1 MLSVCYEFTMNFFES
16 ALQPVLQPFRNLKK
30 SNRVTLVIILSIIFI
45 DLLGAS
51 LVQAVLPVLFE
62 SKQGLFLKSFNPKV
76 ASIIYGV
83 LIASYPISQLF
94 GAPILGYLA
103 DIHGRKKIIFI
114 SMLGT
119 LVSYI
124 MTAVGIITLNIQ
136 LIFIARIVDG
146 FSGGN
151 LFLAQSVI
159 VDISPEDK
167 KARNFGLING
177 SLALGL
183 ILGPVFGGLAST
195 LKIASINSLAIP
207 YLAAAIVILINILL
221 VIFILPE
228 TLKQKQSKIKLHIF
242 YSFQQIRQAL
252 KLPKFR
258 AIFIL
263 SFLGSFSFSLFLG
276 FFPKYLADEYRF
288 SVSQISYLSA
298 YIGFWLAVTV
308 ALILPLIIKKIGQYK
323 ALLISLPV
331 TGVAI
336 LITLFVPNSLWF
348 FGTLPVIGAG
358 MGIISATILTI
369 LSGLSSNQDQAK
381 NLGINQ
387 SVQAVAT
394 MAPLVGGFLASVSD
408 TLPLLICSFA
418 YLIALIVIKF
428 NPHLEKVKSLDNG
441 LYLP

>member
-1 MLSVCYEFTMNFFES
+1 MNFFE
-16 ALQPVLQPFRNLKK
+16 PLKSLTK
-30 SNRVTLVIILSIIFI
+30 SNRTILIIILSVIFI

-62 SKQGLFLKSFNPKV
+62 NKQGLFLKAFNPKV

-83 LIASYPISQLF
+83 LIACYPIAQLF

-103 DIHGRKKIIFI
+103 DIYGRKKIILI
-114 SMLGT
+114 SMIGT
-119 LVSYI
+119 FFSYI
-124 MTAVGIITLNIQ
+124 LTALGIALLNIQ
-136 LIFIARIVDG
+136 LIFIARIIDG

-159 VDISPEDK
+159 ADISPENK

-183 ILGPVFGGLAST
+183 ILGPVIGGVSSS
-195 LKIASINSLAIP
+195 LKISSINPLAIP
-207 YLAAAIVILINILL
+207 YLASSVIILINLMLI
-221 VIFILPE
+221 IFILPE
-228 TLKQKQSKIKLHIF
+228 TLKHKQNKIKLHLF
-242 YSFQQIRQAL
+242 YSFEQIKQAF
-252 KLPKFR
+252 KLAKFR

-298 YIGFWLAVTV
+298 YMGFWLAITV
-308 ALILPLIIKKIGQYK
+308 VLILPSMVKKIGQYK
-323 ALLISLPV
+323 SLLISSLI
-331 TGVAI
+331 TGITV
-336 LITLFVPNSLWF
+336 LITLFLPSSNWF
-348 FGTLPVIGAG
+348 FLTLPVIGGG
-358 MGIISATILTI
+358 MGIISAAILSI
-369 LSGLSSNQDQAK
+369 LSGLSTEQEQAK

-387 SVQAVAT
+387 SIQAVAT
-394 MAPLVGGFLASVSD
+394 MAPLIGGFLASITD
-408 TLPLLICSFA
+408 TLPLIICSIG
-418 YLIALIVIKF
+418 YILALLVTKF
-428 NPHLEKVKSLDNG
+428 NPQLEKAKTPETN

>member
-1 MLSVCYEFTMNFFES
+1 MNFFE
-16 ALQPVLQPFRNLKK
+16 PLKSLSK
-30 SNRVTLVIILSIIFI
+30 SNRTILVIILGVIFV

-62 SKQGLFLKSFNPKV
+62 NKQGLFLKSFNPKI
-76 ASIIYGV
+76 ASIIYGI

-103 DIHGRKKIIFI
+103 DIHGRKKIILISMFGTFI
-114 SMLGT
+114 SYLLTALGIV
-119 LVSYI
+119 LF
-124 MTAVGIITLNIQ
+124 NIQ
-136 LIFIARIVDG
+136 LVFIARIIDG

-159 VDISPEDK
+159 ADISSENK

-183 ILGPVFGGLAST
+183 ILGPVIGGLSSN
-195 LKIASINSLAIP
+195 LQIASVNPLAIP
-207 YLAAAIVILINILL
+207 YLASSIIILINLFLIT
-221 VIFILPE
+221 FILPE
-228 TLKQKQSKIKLHIF
+228 TLKHKQNKTKLHIF
-242 YSFQQIRQAL
+242 YSFRQIADAF

-258 AIFIL
+258 TIFIL

-308 ALILPLIIKKIGQYK
+308 ALVLPLTIKKLGQYK
-323 ALLISLPV
+323 TLLISSFI
-331 TGVAI
+331 TGISV
-336 LITLFVPNSLWF
+336 LVTLFVPNSLWF
-348 FGTLPVIGAG
+348 FATLPIIGGG
-358 MGIISATILTI
+358 MGIISATILSI
-369 LSGLSSNQDQAK
+369 LSGLSTEQEQAK

-387 SVQAVAT
+387 SIQAVAT
-394 MAPLVGGFLASVSD
+394 MAPLIGGFLASLSD
-408 TLPLLICSFA
+408 TLPLIICSIG
-418 YLIALIVIKF
+418 YIIALIVTKL
-428 NPHLEKVKSLDNG
+428 NPHLEKAKIPESG